1 MVSPSAKRRGVRYLA
16 REQGYSQRRGCALV
30 KLARSSF
37 RYLPP
42 ASGGRRSADRTD
54 SEAGLGAQGLRL
66 PEDHGLASAGGL
78 KGECEESASGLEA
91 GGATGASAEGEE
103 PEDGA
108 QGEVALR
115 AERPNQV
122 WTYDFLED
130 RTEDGK
136 KLRILTVLD
145 EYTRECLSITVDTS
159 ITADKVI
166 MVLEWL
172 FLTGGAGALKE
183 RQRAGVCG
191 QSSAEVD

>member
-1 MVSPSAKRRGVRYLA
+1 MGPK
-16 REQGYSQRRGCALV
+16 
-30 KLARSSF
+30 
-37 RYLPP
+37 
-42 ASGGRRSADRTD
+42 
-54 SEAGLGAQGLRL
+54 
-66 PEDHGLASAGGL
+66 
-78 KGECEESASGLEA
+78 
-91 GGATGASAEGEE
+91 
-103 PEDGA
+103 
-108 QGEVALR
+108 GEVALR

-191 QSSAEVD
+191 QGSAEVA